1 MEVAARAA
9 GVDDSRAGRRDGRP
23 GPPRAQRA
31 EAGRVGSGRGGG
43 AGDALTR
50 SSVLSRFL
58 RRNSVTHWLKQRST
72 SRLYIRRL
80 SRVCIPS
87 TMSTIRCWSAGA
99 IPSMLAGSIA
109 RPGPAPRPGPSGR
122 APRPSGPP
130 AAGLGCQGWHFSA
143 EKCGNAP
150 PHTQVVCGGKAA
162 RGPRGLRWGRR
173 SLALLL
179 STSFGARP
187 PRSPRARRGRQGAN
201 RSETTRAKAP
211 SRAGGLARA

>member
-87 TMSTIRCWSAGA
+87 IMLIISSSLTVPEPSWSKTLNAD
-99 IPSMLAGSIA
+99 
-109 RPGPAPRPGPSGR
+109 
-122 APRPSGPP
+122 
-130 AAGLGCQGWHFSA
+130 FSA
-143 EKCGNAP
+143 SSG
-150 PHTQVVCGGKAA
+150 AA
-162 RGPRGLRWGRR
+162 LFI
-173 SLALLL
+173 L
-179 STSFGARP
+179 
-187 PRSPRARRGRQGAN
+187 
-201 RSETTRAKAP
+201 
-211 SRAGGLARA
+211 

>member
-23 GPPRAQRA
+23 GPPRAQRV

-99 IPSMLAGSIA
+99 IPSTLAYFA
-109 RPGPAPRPGPSGR
+109 
-122 APRPSGPP
+122 
-130 AAGLGCQGWHFSA
+130 SA
-143 EKCGNAP
+143 
-150 PHTQVVCGGKAA
+150 Q
-162 RGPRGLRWGRR
+162 R
-173 SLALLL
+173 SRHSA
-179 STSFGARP
+179 SS
-187 PRSPRARRGRQGAN
+187 
-201 RSETTRAKAP
+201 
-211 SRAGGLARA
+211 